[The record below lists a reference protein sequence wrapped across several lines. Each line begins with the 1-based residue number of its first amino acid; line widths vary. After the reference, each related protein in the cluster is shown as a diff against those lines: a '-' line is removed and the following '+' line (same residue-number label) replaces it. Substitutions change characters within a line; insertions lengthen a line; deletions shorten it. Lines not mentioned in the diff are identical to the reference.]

1 MTFEVQPRTE
11 NQRKLL
17 EQRKLRQQAGELDRP
32 IEFVV
37 WREYEDGNRVV
48 TISLPRVKFLEDNL
62 ER

>member
-1 MTFEVQPRTE
+1 VTFEVQPRTE

-37 WREYEDGNRVV
+37 WREYEDGHRVV

>member
-1 MTFEVQPRTE
+1 VTFEVQPRTE

-17 EQRKLRQQAGELDRP
+17 EQRKLRQQAGELDKP

>member
-17 EQRKLRQQAGELDRP
+17 EQRKLRQQAGELDKP